1 MGIGSKIGALL
12 KEQGRSAA
20 WLSRETEIPA
30 TTLRSMIS
38 RDSDRA
44 DIDALEK
51 IASALGCSF
60 VDLLGYEVDENKK
73 TITVSSNEDF
83 LHVQMAFREKARIKH
98 ETYKAITKCY
108 EKLNTDGQKLL
119 LGCAELL
126 SASPSLIDNEP
137 AETVIINDHT
147 NETKNEADQEYGGKT
162 EEGQE
167 RTSQDQ

>member
-1 MGIGSKIGALL
+1 MTTAEKIKFQRENAGFTQEALASLVGVDRVTITKYENGSINPPTK
-12 KEQGRSAA
+12 R
-20 WLSRETEIPA
+20 
-30 TTLRSMIS
+30 
-38 RDSDRA
+38 
-44 DIDALEK
+44 LEK
-51 IASALGCSF
+51 IAEALGCSF
-60 VDLLGYEVDENKK
+60 VDLYGYEVDEKKK
-73 TITVSSNEDF
+73 TVTVSSSKDS

-137 AETVIINDHT
+137 PETVIINDHT
-147 NETKNEADQEYGGKT
+147 NETKNEADQEYGRKT